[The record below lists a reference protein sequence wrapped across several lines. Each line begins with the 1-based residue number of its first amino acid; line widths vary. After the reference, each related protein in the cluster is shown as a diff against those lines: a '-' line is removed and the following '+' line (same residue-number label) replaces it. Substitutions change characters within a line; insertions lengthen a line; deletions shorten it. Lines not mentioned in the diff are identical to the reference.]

1 MSMAELVL
9 LVIKASIVTIVF
21 ALGLNA
27 RPSDLTY
34 LFRHPALM
42 AKSLLAMIVIMPV
55 AAVLLIKGMG
65 LHGPVA
71 ILLVTLSLAPVPP
84 ILPRKQIKTGG
95 DSAYAIGLLATVGL
109 VSIVWIPLALE
120 LIQRLSGVPLDMPA
134 AKVAPVVAMT
144 VLGPLA
150 AGILVAALVPGPA
163 GKAQP
168 WVAKL
173 GMLLLVV
180 GALAIL
186 VSQWKGMAHLVGNG
200 TLIAFIAFVFIGQ
213 AVGHLLGG
221 PDPNDRTVLAMAASS
236 RHPGIAFAIAH
247 LNFPHEKALV
257 AAVLLF
263 LVVNMIASIPYMT
276 WRKKA
281 GAADALPITT

>member
-9 LVIKASIVTIVF
+9 LVIKASIVVIVF
-21 ALGLNA
+21 ALGLSA
-27 RPSDLTY
+27 RPSDLTF
-34 LFRHPALM
+34 LVRHPALM
-42 AKSLLAMIVIMPV
+42 AKSLLAMLVVMPIL
-55 AAVLLIKGMG
+55 AVLLIKGMG

-71 ILLVTLSLAPVPP
+71 ILLVALSLAPVPP
-84 ILPRKQIKTGG
+84 ILPNKQNKAGG

-109 VSIVWIPLALE
+109 VSILWIPLAIE
-120 LIQRLSGVPLDMPA
+120 LIQRLSGVALDMPA

-144 VLGPLA
+144 VLGPLV
-150 AGILVAALVPGPA
+150 AGIAVAALIPGPA
-163 GKAQP
+163 AKIQP
-168 WVAKL
+168 WVSKL

-186 VSQWKGMAHLVGNG
+186 VSQGKAMAHLIGNG
-200 TLIAFIAFVFIGQ
+200 TLAAFVLFVLIGQ

-221 PDPNDRTVLAMAASS
+221 PDRNDRTVLALATSS
-236 RHPGIAFAIAH
+236 RHPAIAFGIAH

-263 LVVNMIASIPYMT
+263 LIVNAIASIPYVA
-276 WRKKA
+276 WRKKV
-281 GAADALPITT
+281 GAADDLQITA